1 MAYKSTDMLFNSFE
15 FLFFFPVVVIIFYV
29 LPHRYRWFWLLV
41 ASYYFYMAMEPALIL
56 LLFASTCLDYFCG
69 LQMHRNKKPHIRRR
83 FLWMSILGNLGML
96 FFFKY
101 LIFFT
106 SSSQAVMEFFGIEWL
121 GGAREENYVFNKIL
135 LPVGISFYTFQT
147 MSYSIDVYR
156 KEIEPVRHFG
166 RYALYVAFFPQLVA
180 GPIERAN
187 RLLPQFEKR
196 ISLDL
201 ERIKWGIVMM
211 AWGFFLK
218 LVVADRIGVY
228 VDTVFLDPS
237 AHKGLPLFIGSLFF
251 AFQIYFDFSAYC
263 TIAIGAA
270 KVLGY
275 DLMQNFNRPFF
286 FTSVS
291 DFWRRWHI
299 SLMLWLKDYL
309 YKPLLRKFGLPK
321 VVAVLIVFFFNGL
334 WHGANWTFVVWGL
347 LCGMLLVI
355 EVGSQPLRHR
365 ILKKMGV
372 SLSNPILRFITWL
385 TIFLSIT
392 TSLIFFRSPNILHAL
407 LYIKNMFSVHSTFV
421 NVTYD
426 RTELILSFMLI
437 LMVQVIHYFKGNDRI
452 PELVL
457 RRPPVM
463 RWGFYLAFILVIV
476 LLSVNRQNNFIYFQF

>member
-1 MAYKSTDMLFNSFE
+1 MLFNSFE
-15 FLFFFPVVVIIFYV
+15 FLFFFPVVVFVFYV
-29 LPHRYRWFWLLV
+29 LPHRFRWLWLLL
-41 ASYYFYMAMEPALIL
+41 ASYYFYMSMEPALIL
-56 LLFASTCLDYFCG
+56 LLIASTILDYYCG
-69 LQMHRNKKPHIRRR
+69 RQMHLKQDNRIRKRY
-83 FLWMSILGNLGML
+83 LWMSIIGNLGML

-101 LIFFT
+101 FVFFT
-106 SSSQAVMEFFGIEWL
+106 NSSQAIMEFFGIDWL
-121 GGAREENYVFNKIL
+121 GGGGEENYVFNKIL

-147 MSYSIDVYR
+147 LSYSIDVYR
-156 KEIEPVRHFG
+156 REVIPERHFG

-180 GPIERAN
+180 GPIERAS
-187 RLLPQFEKR
+187 RLLPQFRKEVF
-196 ISLDL
+196 IDL
-201 ERIKWGIVMM
+201 KRIKWGIVMM

-228 VDTVFLDPS
+228 VDAVFLDPS
-237 AHKGLPLFIGSLFF
+237 AHRGLPLFIGSLFF

-286 FTSVS
+286 FSSVR

-309 YKPLLRKFGLPK
+309 YKPLIAKFGLNK
-321 VVAVLIVFFFNGL
+321 IVAVLIVFFFNGL

-347 LCGMLLVI
+347 LCGVLMII
-355 EVGSQPLRHR
+355 EVGTQPFRYAVLRKLG
-365 ILKKMGV
+365 I
-372 SLSNPILRFITWL
+372 SLQNPVLRFVTWL

-392 TSLIFFRSPNILHAL
+392 TTLVFFRSPNILHAL
-407 LYIKNMFSVHSTFV
+407 LYIKNMFSLNSTFV

-426 RTELILSFMLI
+426 RTELWLSMVLI
-437 LMVQVIHYFKGNDRI
+437 LLVQIIHYFKGNDDI

-457 RRPPVM
+457 NRKPVL
-463 RWGFYLAFILVIV
+463 RWGFYIAFIFMIV
-476 LLSVNRQNNFIYFQF
+476 LFSVNRQNNFIYFQF